1 MKFIAALGILT
12 FSSTVAFAQTKL
24 GFDEAITGAVKKI
37 EEVQAKESELRSAE
51 IGRLQSQMRFLPDL
65 SLSGTYSE
73 VGADLDNRS
82 VGRGYGLRSNW
93 NLFRFGGD
101 YFYYKASDTATTSLR
116 WDLQA
121 TKIRMEES
129 IAGKALD
136 YISSHLETE
145 IRKKVTDAQ
154 RVYFNVAEKRYS
166 KGILSRQELDQVT
179 IDLKNAEA
187 RLTDAQLAEQQAK
200 EALKVYM
207 PGTEIETAWPWM
219 SSLKKLK
226 KKELG
231 FKFQNHPEWQAL
243 QNKAESAEYAQ
254 KSKFSEIFPSLDLSI
269 TYSNDRN
276 VLTNDVWVPQWTG
289 AVTLTIPLFS
299 RLENYTAYRQSAESR
314 MRSDL
319 DLQRSQR
326 DLEAQWKVTENDF
339 RAQLDSV
346 TIREQTLKISNN
358 LYQDNLRRFQ
368 AGRSSANDLLNDQ
381 ERLFQSELLA
391 IQGWKSAHTS
401 YIRLCHALGLLV
413 SECKL

>member
-1 MKFIAALGILT
+1 MKLITALGILT
-12 FSSTVAFAQTKL
+12 LVSTTTLAQTKL
-24 GFDEAITGAVKKI
+24 SFDEALNTSVKKI

-51 IGRLQSQMRFLPDL
+51 ASRLQSQMRFLPDL
-65 SLSGTYSE
+65 SITGAYAE
-73 VGADLDNRS
+73 VGPDLNNHYVSRS
-82 VGRGYGLRSNW
+82 YGLRSNW

-101 YFYYKASDTATTSLR
+101 YYFYKASDSATDGLR

-121 TKIRMEES
+121 TKIRMEET

-136 YISSHLETE
+136 YISAHLESE
-145 IRKKVTDAQ
+145 IRRKVTEAQ

-187 RLTDAQLAEQQAK
+187 RLTDAQLAEVQAK

-207 PGTEIETAWPWM
+207 PNTEIETTWPWLN
-219 SSLKKLK
+219 SLKKLK

-231 FKFQNHPEWQAL
+231 FNLKNHPEWQAL
-243 QNKAESAEYAQ
+243 QNKAVAAEYSQ
-254 KSKFSEIFPSLDLSI
+254 KSKFSEMFPSLDLSL
-269 TYSNDRN
+269 TYGNERSSA
-276 VLTNDVWVPQWTG
+276 TNDLWTPQWIG

-299 RLENYTAYRQSAESR
+299 KLENYTAYRQSAESR
-314 MRSDL
+314 LRSDL
-319 DLQRSQR
+319 ELQRSQR

-339 RAQLDSV
+339 RAQLESAS
-346 TIREQTLKISNN
+346 IREQTLKISNN

-381 ERLFQSELLA
+381 ERLYQSELLS
-391 IQGWKSAHTS
+391 IQGWKSAHNS
-401 YIRLCHALGLLV
+401 YIRLCHAMGLLV